1 MPGPPI
7 DFPAAAHYIV
17 PERAATVETRAFDYD
32 TLVRPLEGRMMRCVW
47 RIVRQ
52 REAAE
57 DALQDALTVI
67 WRKRDMVARHPKP
80 DALLLRIAVGSALDA
95 LRKSRRRLRHEIAGL
110 PADGGAD
117 QAGPGVCQ
125 EAENRD
131 LRAAVLEAIGRLSRR
146 QATAV
151 LLRLVEDQ
159 SYEDIAGAMG
169 CSEST
174 ARGHVMRGRKRL
186 AERLAHDLPGLA
198 KPSHRGEKNGKEG
211 TL

>member
-1 MPGPPI
+1 
-7 DFPAAAHYIV
+7 
-17 PERAATVETRAFDYD
+17 
-32 TLVRPLEGRMMRCVW
+32 
-47 RIVRQ
+47 
-52 REAAE
+52 
-57 DALQDALTVI
+57 
-67 WRKRDMVARHPKP
+67 MVARHPKP

-95 LRKSRRRLRHEIAGL
+95 VRKSRRRLRHEVTGL
-110 PADGGAD
+110 RADGGAA

-125 EAENRD
+125 EAEDRD
-131 LRAAVLEAIGRLSRR
+131 LRVAVLKAIGRLPRR

-186 AERLAHDLPGLA
+186 ARCLAPDLPGLA
-198 KPSHRGEKNGKEG
+198 PPLDRREKNSEEK
-211 TL
+211 TS